1 MTKAQEIRNRRLEKM
16 QSDITA
22 QAEKV
27 FDWMLDLIDAHI
39 QKGYFGSIEVCL
51 FDGQHT
57 IKTTALSG
65 EEGTEYELGE
75 VLLQHDRLAFFATLK
90 RIVEQED
97 GFKAVLKPDA
107 IFFDSKC
114 IMFEIVIE

>member
-1 MTKAQEIRNRRLEKM
+1 MTKAQEVRNRRLEKM
-16 QSDITA
+16 RSDITA

-27 FDWMLDLIDAHI
+27 FDWMLDLIDADTK
-39 QKGYFGSIEVCL
+39 KGYFGTIEVCL

-65 EEGTEYELGE
+65 KKGTEYELGD
-75 VLLQHDRLAFFATLK
+75 VLLKHDRLAFFSTLK
-90 RIVEQED
+90 GVVEQED

-107 IFFDSKC
+107 ILWDSKC
-114 IMFEIVIE
+114 IIFQIVIE

>member
-27 FDWMLDLIDAHI
+27 FDWMLDLIDADT

-51 FDGQHT
+51 FDGQNK
-57 IKTTALSG
+57 IKTTALN
-65 EEGTEYELGE
+65 GTEYDLGD
-75 VLLQHDRLAFFATLK
+75 VLLQHDRLVFFSTLK
-90 RIVEQED
+90 KVVEQED
-97 GFKAVLKPDA
+97 GFKAVLKPSA
-107 IFFDSKC
+107 TLWDSKA
-114 IMFEIVIE
+114 IIFQIVIE